1 MRNPGNPDHEKVRIN
16 FARSVLNAASHSA
29 RSKGLTLSGYIEG
42 LVLEDLGMP
51 QLALSLEKHSNSEE
65 R

>member
-1 MRNPGNPDHEKVRIN
+1 MRNPGSPDHEKVRIN
-16 FARSVLNAASHSA
+16 FARSVLNEASQHA

-42 LVLEDLGMP
+42 LVLDDLGMN
-51 QLALSLEKHSNSEE
+51 QLALGPDKHSNGEE